1 MNSDNQEMEIAVIP
15 PGKGMSTIP
24 CENCQGWGGKRKSSV
39 CILMSTKEC
48 RVGKRV
54 LGHMM
59 EEVNQNFIIFTRVE
73 KGQGSREP
81 PSLTVPEYDGEK
93 AWPDVGRLLPS
104 NWTHWFLFTVF

>member
-1 MNSDNQEMEIAVIP
+1 MNTDNQEMEIAVIP

-59 EEVNQNFIIFTRVE
+59 EEVNQNYNLYKSR
-73 KGQGSREP
+73 KGSRKQRASESHGP
-81 PSLTVPEYDGEK
+81 
-93 AWPDVGRLLPS
+93 RI
-104 NWTHWFLFTVF
+104 